1 MKYCNVFGLINDSPE
16 VRAEYKRRHDEIWPE
31 MLELI
36 HASGLKNYSIWNVHD
51 EVFGYMECEDS
62 VQKTLQLQAED
73 EVIKRWGQHM
83 SDILIKD
90 IDPTTGK
97 AYPLTQVF
105 MLE

>member
-1 MKYCNVFGLINDSPE
+1 MERYAWKAKIREGMLE
-16 VRAEYKRRHDEIWPE
+16 EYKLRHGEMFWPE
-31 MLELI
+31 MKEALLK
-36 HASGLKNYSIWNVHD
+36 SGVRNYSIWNVHD

-90 IDPTTGK
+90 IDPATGK